1 LKFYCIRK
9 ISSTPQKASPESL
22 NCHYDSK
29 DSMHRFHIR
38 VIVTRVTVAFQMD
51 TITLKHLEIV
61 LNYYLKFPCRAGKG
75 NKQFLAELHLHYQDI
90 THKAQC
96 DNFVTPPSVLI

>member
-1 LKFYCIRK
+1 
-9 ISSTPQKASPESL
+9 L

-38 VIVTRVTVAFQMD
+38 VIVTRVTAAFQID
-51 TITLKHLEIV
+51 TISRKHMEIV
-61 LNYYLKFPCRAGKG
+61 LNYKLKFPYRAGKA

-90 THKAQC
+90 THETQR
-96 DNFVTPPSVLI
+96 DNSVTLASVLI